1 MVMDTMVIW
10 DIIMVIRVINGM
22 SMDIYGYRYYTS
34 MVMVECL
41 FYEISMR
48 YLWLLWLVW
57 IFKV

>member
-1 MVMDTMVIW
+1 MVIW